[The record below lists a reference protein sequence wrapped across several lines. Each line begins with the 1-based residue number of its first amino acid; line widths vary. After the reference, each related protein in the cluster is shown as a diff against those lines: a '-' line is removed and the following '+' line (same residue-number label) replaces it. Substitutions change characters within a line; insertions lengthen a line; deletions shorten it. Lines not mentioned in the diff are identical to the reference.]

1 SASTTRMS
9 KRGNRMLRYALI
21 YSAHNVVKNNQTFKD
36 YYTLKRS
43 QGKSHYN
50 ALGHCATKLIRI
62 IYKLLNENKKFDLA

>member
-1 SASTTRMS
+1 
-9 KRGNRMLRYALI
+9 
-21 YSAHNVVKNNQTFKD
+21 NNQTFKD